1 MLHSLSYE
9 MCDSPDNATPETK
22 LSGILYASKISK
34 DFQKGTELAQ
44 K

>member
-34 DFQKGTELAQ
+34 DFQKGTEMAQ